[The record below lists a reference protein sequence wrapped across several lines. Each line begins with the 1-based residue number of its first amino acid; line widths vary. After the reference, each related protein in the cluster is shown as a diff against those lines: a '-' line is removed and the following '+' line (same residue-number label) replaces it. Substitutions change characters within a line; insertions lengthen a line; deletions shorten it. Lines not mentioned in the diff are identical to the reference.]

1 MHSRIVA
8 AELGF
13 LLVVACVLCGLLPA
27 SAAHRRQPPP
37 PPIFVAGQLV
47 HQPALLD
54 HGHLLVPVRGVFEAL
69 HASVDY
75 TPPRIVVVRRNGTVV
90 AGLEIDRKHAV
101 VYNRP
106 RTLSVAPVRHRDRV
120 YVPLRAVA
128 EIAGATVTYSSH
140 PRLVDIRVPNDE
152 LVEVL
157 PLPAALTTPP
167 PDEMPPLWAIGAVAV
182 VLLALGT
189 ECIRRVVILTRA
201 QRAARFAVRSRRLSG
216 ARKVAYTSGL
226 RDQNHVGEI
235 RKQPG
240 VDDAVNSA

>member
-1 MHSRIVA
+1 VHSRIVA
-8 AELGF
+8 VGLGF
-13 LLVVACVLCGLLPA
+13 FLVVACVLCGPQPA
-27 SAAHRRQPPP
+27 SAAHRRQAP

-47 HQPALLD
+47 HQPAILD
-54 HGHLLVPVRGVFEAL
+54 RGHLLVPVRGVFEAL

-90 AGLEIDRKHAV
+90 AGLEIDREHAV

-106 RTLSVAPVRHRDRV
+106 RTLSAAPVRHGDRV

-128 EIAGATVTYSSH
+128 EIAGATVTYASH

-152 LVEVL
+152 LVEV
-157 PLPAALTTPP
+157 PQLPAALTTPP
-167 PDEMPPLWAIGAVAV
+167 PDETPPLWAIGAVGV
-182 VLLALGT
+182 VLLALGA
-189 ECIRRVVILTRA
+189 ECVRRIVILSRA

-226 RDQNHVGEI
+226 RDQHNVGEI
-235 RKQPG
+235 GKQPG